1 MSLLSSDHGL
11 VRKSFMRSMTLWGET
26 FFVLLKKKHQNR
38 IVIRTQE
45 NNLFVL
51 GSLKLRLMKKCILH
65 NQPSNEVGNQR
76 LQLVVESGRAIHS
89 RLILR
94 TQKQQLVWSRWEA
107 WPLVITWICFT
118 ICSLPWGYCVKGKL
132 ISPNMRL
139 LTLVNSVLRKAVWA
153 IQGHVIVYYPLHK
166 SWHYLHDS

>member
-11 VRKSFMRSMTLWGET
+11 VRKTFMRSMTLWGET
-26 FFVLLKKKHQNR
+26 FFALLKKKHQNR

-51 GSLKLRLMKKCILH
+51 GSLKLRLMKKYILH
-65 NQPSNEVGNQR
+65 NQPSNEVGKQR
-76 LQLVVESGRAIHS
+76 LQLVVELGRAIHS

-94 TQKQQLVWSRWEA
+94 TQKQQLVWSHWEA

-118 ICSLPWGYCVKGKL
+118 ICSFLLGYCVKRKL

-139 LTLVNSVLRKAVWA
+139 LNSGKFS
-153 IQGHVIVYYPLHK
+153 PLE
-166 SWHYLHDS
+166 SCMGYSRPGDRLLSTS